1 MKLKHITFLVPDIEE
16 STKFYTQL
24 VGLSVQFT
32 IRPPVGEIVFLAN
45 QKGETMIELI
55 QFKNGPIFTGE
66 GMVIAFV
73 YEGSLSTLHEKA
85 IELGY
90 QPGPIHDKGPMPT
103 NFRITDPA
111 GIVVEFCN

>member
-16 STKFYTQL
+16 SITFYTKL

-32 IRPPVGEIVFLAN
+32 ISSPIGEIVFLAN

-55 QFKNGPIFTGE
+55 QFKNGSVFTGE
-66 GMVIAFV
+66 GMVIAFA
-73 YEGSLSTLHEKA
+73 YEGSLSTLHQKA
-85 IELGY
+85 MELGY
-90 QPGPIHDKGPMPT
+90 QPDPIHGKGPMPT
-103 NFRITDPA
+103 NFRITVPA